1 MKTLSKIVK
10 ACWNGF
16 AAALSGVIGAA
27 LSNRGLALVFLAAS
41 VVLITGPWLR
51 SSVSRDFRGVH
62 IPWNDATGRFLPE
75 YVVEAPREWRVD
87 SIATPLLA
95 IVAVGVVVVL
105 LKPKWNSHVFGLL
118 LALSIPA
125 LAVTL
130 WNHPGL
136 FEFFES
142 EIRGRA
148 MVRSVFRQVN
158 DDLMSVRA
166 PDRLQS
172 FGGQLERRDLLE
184 PQHPMLTPFQYWMY
198 GGWLVAAAF
207 VATMITRRDSWPGR
221 FAYAAYWTGAGVLLA
236 AAATWPRWVA
246 EYHWARAENLEAVN
260 QLEDAEH
267 QIDQALRTMPDLAAT
282 RRYWLAKGRLGYRQ
296 RETGEHVSFFLAHQY
311 LRANELDRARAELDP
326 WIGPTGGATPQRDLL
341 AEIIGYTAIR
351 YVNNDNHGA
360 AELAWEEA
368 SAAAPW
374 KPTYWVAEAATILNA
389 SPQRAPE
396 VEARLLSK
404 LVNVGDC
411 FVGAD
416 FATTLG
422 DAYFETGNFVRAREL
437 YNVAMDIF
445 DLPKYV
451 NLHAQE
457 GKLGM

>member
-1 MKTLSKIVK
+1 MKTVARIVR

-16 AAALSGVIGAA
+16 AWTLSRVIGAA
-27 LSNRGLALVFLAAS
+27 LSNRGLALLFLAAS

-75 YVVEAPREWRVD
+75 YVVEAPRAWRVD

-95 IVAVGVVVVL
+95 IVAVGAVVVL
-105 LKPKWNSHVFGLL
+105 FKPKLSSHVFGLL
-118 LALSIPA
+118 LAVSLPA

-136 FEFFES
+136 FEHFES

-148 MVRSVFRQVN
+148 MLRSVFRHVN

-166 PDRLQS
+166 PDRLAS
-172 FGGQLERRDLLE
+172 FGGLMEKDDLLE
-184 PQHPMLTPFQYWMY
+184 PTHPIMAPFQYWMY

-207 VATMITRRDSWPGR
+207 VAAMVTLREAWSRRL
-221 FAYAAYWTGAGVLLA
+221 AYATYWAGAGILLA
-236 AAATWPRWVA
+236 AAATWPRWMA

-260 QLEDAEH
+260 QFADAERE
-267 QIDQALRTMPDLAAT
+267 IDQALRTMPDLAAT

-296 RETGEHVSFFLAHQY
+296 HATGEHVSFFLAHQY

-341 AEIIGYTAIR
+341 AEIIGYVAIG
-351 YVNNDNHGA
+351 YVNNDNHAA
-360 AELAWEEA
+360 AELAWGEA

-374 KPTYWVAEAATILNA
+374 KPIYWVAEAATILNA
-389 SPQRAPE
+389 SPQRAAE
-396 VEARLLSK
+396 VDARLLSK
-404 LVNVGDC
+404 LVDVGDC

-437 YNVAMDIF
+437 YNVAMNIF